1 MKENE
6 TTTFNHLS
14 SLSRIMTIKAKPV
27 FKKEE
32 EDGRSSSTNFK
43 RQYTLFRPP
52 TIKDREI
59 LRTKTAQTIS
69 SV

>member
-6 TTTFNHLS
+6 TNTFNHLS

-32 EDGRSSSTNFK
+32 EDGRSSSTNF
-43 RQYTLFRPP
+43 
-52 TIKDREI
+52 
-59 LRTKTAQTIS
+59 
-69 SV
+69 